1 MVTIGIIG
9 AGRRAR
15 HHCSSLAHID
25 EVEISGVCDQDREVA
40 QNLAREFEIDNI
52 YTDHESLLEEA
63 LDGVYV
69 LTPPEAMGPIV
80 PDILESGRDLFLE
93 KPPGVNPEQLRTW
106 SELAEQNG
114 CETLVGFQRRFNP
127 LARAALR
134 RVSENG
140 PVGQA
145 VATFHKDD
153 VARLS
158 EPDYNPLLHDGIHA
172 VDMLSWA
179 GGGIDSVD
187 GFTGQLFA
195 DETSFDANATN
206 FYVAVLRLTNGG
218 IGVLNCNRAAGG
230 RFLAFEV
237 HGDQLSAYT
246 ELHGDRSRDECVIQ
260 EGGASIG
267 EAERLRPADALQIQI
282 PEGLYYDG
290 THQINR
296 HFVDCLAG
304 NSESRVPLRDTI
316 DVLEAVHEILRAERE
331 EVQFTPD

>member
-1 MVTIGIIG
+1 METIGIIG
-9 AGRRAR
+9 AGRRAG
-15 HHCSSLAHID
+15 HHCGSLAHID
-25 EVEISGVCDQDREVA
+25 EVEILGVSDQDEA
-40 QNLAREFEIDNI
+40 AAEQLADESGIDNT
-52 YTDHESLLEEA
+52 YTDHETLLDEA
-63 LDGVYV
+63 LDGVYL

-80 PDILESGRDLFLE
+80 PDILESGLDLFIE
-93 KPPGVNPEQLRTW
+93 KPPGVSPDLLRSW
-106 SELAEQNG
+106 SEMAERYG

-134 RVSENG
+134 RVSESG

-153 VARLS
+153 VDRLS
-158 EPDYNPLLHDGIHA
+158 EPQYNPLLHDGIHA

-179 GGGIDSVD
+179 GGGIESVD
-187 GFTGQLFA
+187 GFTGQLYA
-195 DETSFDANATN
+195 EETGFDANATN
-206 FYVAVLRLTNGG
+206 FYVAVLKLSNGG

-237 HGDQLSAYT
+237 HGDEHSAYT
-246 ELHGDRSRDECVIQ
+246 ELHGDRSRDECLIQ
-260 EGGASIG
+260 EGGESIG
-267 EAERLRPADALQIQI
+267 EADRLRPADALQIQI

-304 NSESRVPLRDTI
+304 HSESRVPLRDTI
-316 DVLEAVHEILRAERE
+316 DVLEAVHEILRAKRE
-331 EVQFTPD
+331 GFQFTDE